1 MVKLEDIPV
10 DASVTGTEEV
20 LLNDSNVA
28 KLATVNDVLAKQH
41 DHTVS
46 DITDYTTETQWM
58 IDDSIVNSIVTKLN
72 NCTVQTKNANYT
84 FTGSEVNNTWFSTDI
99 S

>member
-46 DITDYTTETQWM
+46 DITDYTTETQ
-58 IDDSIVNSIVTKLN
+58 
-72 NCTVQTKNANYT
+72 
-84 FTGSEVNNTWFSTDI
+84 
-99 S
+99 